1 MTNQASGAGV
11 TTITAMFDVLQQLTS
26 PPYSQSV
33 MIKLSDLC
41 HHLKTQGA
49 ELEES
54 DKEDLDKIQIELVR
68 LCQEPAVDLEVR
80 LIILEVVEL
89 RALGWRS
96 NRSMEEFY
104 MVKFREAREAKTRQQ
119 RAAAAVTITDD
130 DNTGDDNTDDEDDS
144 HNDDDKRGVSKRQMK
159 IGLANLV
166 LESQDM
172 RVLQLAHQQLQTFF
186 NSNSNIT
193 MITDNNSTDN
203 QRSTRSRPAAALVN
217 RERLEINFTVP
228 DTSISPLKYT
238 RETILALAN
247 NPQAQVQYYWKM

>member
-54 DKEDLDKIQIELVR
+54 DKEDLDKIQTELVR

-130 DNTGDDNTDDEDDS
+130 DNTDDEDDS
-144 HNDDDKRGVSKRQMK
+144 HNDDKRGVSRRQMK
-159 IGLANLV
+159 IGSADLV
-166 LESQDM
+166 LESQDK

-228 DTSISPLKYT
+228 DTSTSPLKYT
-238 RETILALAN
+238 RDTILALAN